1 MDCRTEIAQEG
12 TGAWGLVQV
21 LVPVPEQGL
30 VLVQVLALALIVADN
45 YPSLSRRTFLQ
56 ARLALNFAIVQGGF
70 EGFEQGLVQV

>member
-30 VLVQVLALALIVADN
+30 VLVQVLALIVADN